1 MPRTYKLVIFDFD
14 GTLADSAA
22 WMMGVLND
30 IAATH
35 GFRQVTDAEIEILR
49 GRGTREIMSA
59 LGVKPWK
66 LPAIAR
72 DMRKRS
78 AEAAASIPLFPGVA
92 EMLRR
97 LADAGVITAVV
108 SSNGEDVVRKVL
120 GPAANVVGHYSCG
133 ASLFGKAAKFSALV
147 RKLRVDP
154 HAVLCVGDESRDV
167 EGARE
172 AGLAAAA
179 VTWGYAREEALTAAA
194 PDFIYR
200 SVAELTESVLE

>member
-1 MPRTYKLVIFDFD
+1 MTRPPAVVIFDFD

-22 WMMGVLND
+22 WMIGVLND
-30 IAATH
+30 MAATH
-35 GFRQVTDAEIEILR
+35 GFRQVTEPEIEMLR
-49 GRGTREIMSA
+49 GLGTREIMSY

-78 AEAAASIPLFPGVA
+78 AAATASIPLFPGVA

-97 LADAGVITAVV
+97 VADAGVIMAVV
-108 SSNGEDVVRKVL
+108 SSNGEDAVRKVL
-120 GPAANVVGHYSCG
+120 GPSADLVAHYSCG

-147 RKLRVDP
+147 RKRGVDP
-154 HAVLCVGDESRDV
+154 AAVLCVGDESRDV
-167 EGARE
+167 EGAHK

-179 VTWGYAREEALTAAA
+179 VTWGYAREAALTAAA

-200 SVAELTESVLE
+200 SVTDLTKGVLG